1 MKSGGKQNP
10 FCSCPPPL
18 IEFVTPARAITLV
31 LALSPDV
38 LFSGL
43 SWIGVPCSL
52 LHDTCQSV

>member
-31 LALSPDV
+31 LALSCRCVILWSELDWRSMQPV
-38 LFSGL
+38 A
-43 SWIGVPCSL
+43 
-52 LHDTCQSV
+52 